1 MLRIFLLSVILASS
15 SCLYAQNSIREAREV
30 IHRFAGEFPAK
41 LKLSFI
47 DKENSCDVFETKV
60 RNGELEIRGSSGVAL
75 CRGFYDFIK
84 SNHAGIS
91 AWSGNRCIFPAS
103 LPENMEKRVVS
114 PFPRH
119 YYYNVVTYG
128 YTLPYWDWQ
137 RWEEEIDWM
146 ALHGVDMPLA
156 LVANEAIT
164 ARVWKRLGLTEE
176 EIQSYFVGPAHLPWM
191 RMGNISQI
199 DGPMPVEWHS
209 DQVELQHKILKR
221 MKLLGMKP
229 ICPAFAGFVPLALKR
244 LYPDVKIIET
254 TWAGFHNWMLSPEE
268 ELFTR
273 IGQLFIEEWEKEF
286 GKNDFYLADSFNEMD
301 VPFPPIGTKERY
313 DMLAFY
319 GEQVYKGIK
328 AGNPDAVWVMQGWM
342 FGYQRDIWD
351 YETLQALVNK
361 VPDDKMM
368 LLDLAADYNKNVW
381 GNGMNWEFYK
391 GFFNKLWVYSVI
403 PNMGGKT
410 GATGILSFY
419 ANGHL
424 EALNSPNRG
433 RLFGFGMAPEG
444 TENNEVVYEM
454 ICDAGW
460 SSSEIDVKQ
469 WLKDYSLCRYGKTC
483 PEMDEVWEGLCKS
496 VYGTFTDHPRF
507 LWQLRPGRS
516 GKGTVNTDSN
526 FYRAV
531 EKMAECAPKMTGSP
545 LFKADFLEMTAFYLG
560 GKMEALASAIGKSY
574 LYGNTADALKMQ
586 QQFEELGEGL
596 DSLLES
602 HPVYRLQRWI
612 DFARKHG
619 DTEKLKDYYEM
630 NARRIVTIWGPPV
643 SDYACKLWSGLIRD
657 YYLPRW
663 REYFRC
669 KETGSKYDLASWES
683 DWVTQKKGVSPM
695 TPYADPVEAAIRWIQ
710 KAKEVEAFKEEE
722 TVIGYWTPSDVST
735 TWKDVIYN
743 IPAEKLPVLRGIL
756 FEYVRGAR
764 KLDISEVT
772 LVADG
777 KEVCKV
783 VQNGTTGDVNRDN
796 FFYFQIPEGATGNN
810 ECYIRA
816 RVQSD
821 GDADSYGEVRIIL
834 AR

>member
-15 SCLYAQNSIREAREV
+15 SCLYAQNSIGEVREV
-30 IHRFAGEFPAK
+30 IRRFAGEFPAK

-47 DKENSCDVFETKV
+47 DKENNCDVFETKV
-60 RNGELEIRGSSGVAL
+60 RNGRLEIRGSSGVAL

-351 YETLQALVNK
+351 YETLQALVSK

-410 GATGILSFY
+410 GATGMLSFY

-433 RLFGFGMAPEG
+433 RLALEWLRKGRKTMK
-444 TENNEVVYEM
+444 
-454 ICDAGW
+454 
-460 SSSEIDVKQ
+460 SSMK
-469 WLKDYSLCRYGKTC
+469 
-483 PEMDEVWEGLCKS
+483 
-496 VYGTFTDHPRF
+496 
-507 LWQLRPGRS
+507 
-516 GKGTVNTDSN
+516 
-526 FYRAV
+526 
-531 EKMAECAPKMTGSP
+531 
-545 LFKADFLEMTAFYLG
+545 
-560 GKMEALASAIGKSY
+560 
-574 LYGNTADALKMQ
+574 
-586 QQFEELGEGL
+586 
-596 DSLLES
+596 
-602 HPVYRLQRWI
+602 
-612 DFARKHG
+612 
-619 DTEKLKDYYEM
+619 
-630 NARRIVTIWGPPV
+630 
-643 SDYACKLWSGLIRD
+643 
-657 YYLPRW
+657 
-663 REYFRC
+663 
-669 KETGSKYDLASWES
+669 
-683 DWVTQKKGVSPM
+683 
-695 TPYADPVEAAIRWIQ
+695 
-710 KAKEVEAFKEEE
+710 
-722 TVIGYWTPSDVST
+722 
-735 TWKDVIYN
+735 
-743 IPAEKLPVLRGIL
+743 
-756 FEYVRGAR
+756 
-764 KLDISEVT
+764 
-772 LVADG
+772 
-777 KEVCKV
+777 
-783 VQNGTTGDVNRDN
+783 
-796 FFYFQIPEGATGNN
+796 
-810 ECYIRA
+810 
-816 RVQSD
+816 
-821 GDADSYGEVRIIL
+821 
-834 AR
+834 

>member
-47 DKENSCDVFETKV
+47 DKENNCDVFETKV

-351 YETLQALVNK
+351 YETLQALVSK

-469 WLKDYSLCRYGKTC
+469 
-483 PEMDEVWEGLCKS
+483 
-496 VYGTFTDHPRF
+496 
-507 LWQLRPGRS
+507 
-516 GKGTVNTDSN
+516 
-526 FYRAV
+526 
-531 EKMAECAPKMTGSP
+531 
-545 LFKADFLEMTAFYLG
+545 
-560 GKMEALASAIGKSY
+560 
-574 LYGNTADALKMQ
+574 
-586 QQFEELGEGL
+586 
-596 DSLLES
+596 
-602 HPVYRLQRWI
+602 
-612 DFARKHG
+612 
-619 DTEKLKDYYEM
+619 
-630 NARRIVTIWGPPV
+630 
-643 SDYACKLWSGLIRD
+643 
-657 YYLPRW
+657 
-663 REYFRC
+663 
-669 KETGSKYDLASWES
+669 
-683 DWVTQKKGVSPM
+683 
-695 TPYADPVEAAIRWIQ
+695 
-710 KAKEVEAFKEEE
+710 
-722 TVIGYWTPSDVST
+722 
-735 TWKDVIYN
+735 
-743 IPAEKLPVLRGIL
+743 
-756 FEYVRGAR
+756 
-764 KLDISEVT
+764 
-772 LVADG
+772 
-777 KEVCKV
+777 
-783 VQNGTTGDVNRDN
+783 
-796 FFYFQIPEGATGNN
+796 
-810 ECYIRA
+810 
-816 RVQSD
+816 
-821 GDADSYGEVRIIL
+821 
-834 AR
+834 